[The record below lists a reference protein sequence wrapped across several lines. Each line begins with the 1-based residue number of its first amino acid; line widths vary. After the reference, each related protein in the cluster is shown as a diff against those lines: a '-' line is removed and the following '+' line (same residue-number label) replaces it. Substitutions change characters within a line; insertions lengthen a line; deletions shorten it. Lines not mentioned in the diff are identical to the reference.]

1 MPAGDLYDLPGIFDH
16 FEGFEELEK
25 EGIINEFHPVRIKG
39 TQMRGVMSSSDRIA
53 GMNIV
58 ADTIEEYNAKRATI
72 NGRVKVMDD
81 KGKDIMRH
89 DLLPE
94 MK

>member
-1 MPAGDLYDLPGIFDH
+1 
-16 FEGFEELEK
+16 
-25 EGIINEFHPVRIKG
+25 
-39 TQMRGVMSSSDRIA
+39 MRGVTSSSDRIA

-58 ADTIEEYNAKRATI
+58 AETIDEYNVKRERI
-72 NGRVKVMDD
+72 NAFVKVIDVN
-81 KGKDIMRH
+81 GEDIMRH